1 MKWNELIILHS
12 NIFLFE
18 QVTDSQISSH
28 PNASSS
34 RRRDVT
40 ISWNEPKAAVFIA
53 KHVSTE
59 HLMYVL
65 EIDPPLDHNKDE
77 DGVTMMPACTTD
89 GGCVFNA
96 VRKTSEMEK

>member
-1 MKWNELIILHS
+1 MKIIII
-12 NIFLFE
+12 NIYLFE
-18 QVTDSQISSH
+18 QVRDSQISSH

-40 ISWNEPKAAVFIA
+40 ISWNEPEAAVFIG
-53 KHVSTE
+53 KHVPTE

-65 EIDPPLDHNKDE
+65 EIDPPLDKKDD

-96 VRKTSEMEK
+96 VRKLSEMEK